1 MLGKETS
8 VEEGQQ
14 VRQRTRT
21 GYKDDQQEDK
31 KNVQKGRLTRT
42 DNKDEK
48 QRRTKRTNNKN
59 EQQERTTITN
69 NKNEQQE
76 WTTRTNN
83 KDKQQGP
90 NNKDRTTRTNNQDK
104 IVHQQLIIQRLLLKT
119 CTSNLQQKKQE
130 TNSFYNQLFTRMI
143 LLLFWHCDSI
153 ILVKQKI

>member
-76 WTTRTNN
+76 RTTRTNN

-119 CTSNLQQKKQE
+119 YTSNLQQQKQE

-143 LLLFWHCDSI
+143 LLLF
-153 ILVKQKI
+153 

>member
-76 WTTRTNN
+76 RTTRTNN

-104 IVHQQLIIQRLLLKT
+104 IMHQQLIIQRLLLKT
-119 CTSNLQQKKQE
+119 CTSNLQKKK
-130 TNSFYNQLFTRMI
+130 TR
-143 LLLFWHCDSI
+143 D
-153 ILVKQKI
+153 KQFL

>member
-76 WTTRTNN
+76 RTTRTNN

-130 TNSFYNQLFTRMI
+130 TNSFYNQLYTRMI
-143 LLLFWHCDSI
+143 LLLF
-153 ILVKQKI
+153 

>member
-76 WTTRTNN
+76 RTTRTNN

-104 IVHQQLIIQRLLLKT
+104 IMHQQLIIQKLLLKT
-119 CTSNLQQKKQE
+119 CTSNLQKKNKRQ
-130 TNSFYNQLFTRMI
+130 TVFITSYT
-143 LLLFWHCDSI
+143 HG
-153 ILVKQKI
+153 

>member
-76 WTTRTNN
+76 RTTRTNN

-143 LLLFWHCDSI
+143 LLLF
-153 ILVKQKI
+153 

>member
-76 WTTRTNN
+76 RTTRTNN

-119 CTSNLQQKKQE
+119 CTSNLQKVNKRQKVFI
-130 TNSFYNQLFTRMI
+130 TSYS
-143 LLLFWHCDSI
+143 HG
-153 ILVKQKI
+153 

>member
-1 MLGKETS
+1 M
-8 VEEGQQ
+8 EEGQQ
-14 VRQRTRT
+14 VRQRPRT

-31 KNVQKGRLTRT
+31 KNFQKGRLTRT

-76 WTTRTNN
+76 RTTRTNN

-119 CTSNLQQKKQE
+119 CTSNLQQKK
-130 TNSFYNQLFTRMI
+130 TRDKKF
-143 LLLFWHCDSI
+143 L
-153 ILVKQKI
+153 

>member
-48 QRRTKRTNNKN
+48 QRRTKRTNNNN

-76 WTTRTNN
+76 RTTRTNN

-143 LLLFWHCDSI
+143 LLLF
-153 ILVKQKI
+153 

>member
-76 WTTRTNN
+76 RTTRTNN

-119 CTSNLQQKKQE
+119 CKSNLQQKKQE

-143 LLLFWHCDSI
+143 LLLF
-153 ILVKQKI
+153 

>member
-76 WTTRTNN
+76 RTTRTNNKDKQQERTTRTNN

-143 LLLFWHCDSI
+143 LLLF
-153 ILVKQKI
+153 

>member
-76 WTTRTNN
+76 RTTRTNN

-104 IVHQQLIIQRLLLKT
+104 IVHQQLIIQRLLQKSY
-119 CTSNLQQKKQE
+119 TSNLQQRKQE

-143 LLLFWHCDSI
+143 LLLF
-153 ILVKQKI
+153 